1 MSDAITL
8 RGMQFLAS
16 IGVLDAERLQRQPL
30 EIDLTIWLAKPIRR
44 GAASSETVDY
54 RGLYDLVAGAV
65 NAGHTDYLEDLAA
78 TIADG
83 ALGTAGVER
92 TRVVVRKP
100 HVALPGPLAGA
111 EVAIERSRGR
121 A

>member
-16 IGVLDAERLQRQPL
+16 VGVLEAERRQRQPL
-30 EIDLTIWLAKPIRR
+30 EIDLTIWLASPIGR
-44 GAASSETVDY
+44 GTASSDTVDY
-54 RGLYDLVAGAV
+54 RGLYDLVARTV
-65 NAGHTDYLEDLAA
+65 NAGHTDYLEDLA
-78 TIADG
+78 TSIADA
-83 ALGTAGVER
+83 ALGTSGVGR
-92 TRVVVRKP
+92 ARVVVRKP

-111 EVAIERSRGR
+111 EVEIERSRGR